1 MFSVTQR
8 IRGLFIERNDEF
20 LKKVVDILRESRK
33 HYSWVGIYMVE
44 DGFLVLRAFSGGQET
59 EHVRIKMG
67 EGICGLAA
75 RIGET
80 VIVPDVSKEP
90 RYIACFLSTKS
101 EIVVPIVFG
110 ERVMG
115 EIDVDSDLLN
125 AFSDEDK
132 LLLEEV
138 ARIVAE
144 KLVGK

>member
-8 IRGLFIERNDEF
+8 IRGLFIERDDEF

-44 DGFLVLRAFSGGQET
+44 DGFLVLRAFSGEQET

>member
-8 IRGLFIERNDEF
+8 IRGLFIERDDEF

>member
-1 MFSVTQR
+1 MSVIIKEIQR
-8 IRGLFIERNDEF
+8 LPADNINEF
-20 LKKVVDILRESRK
+20 LRKVVDKLRDFRK

-44 DGFLVLRAFSGGQET
+44 DGFLVLRVFSGEQET
-59 EHVRIKMG
+59 KHVKIKMG

-75 RIGET
+75 QIGET

-90 RYIACFLSTKS
+90 RYIACFPSTKS

-110 ERVMG
+110 ERVIG

-132 LLLEEV
+132 LLFEEV
-138 ARIVAE
+138 AKIVAE
-144 KLVGK
+144 KLIEK